1 MGDDLRLVE
10 LSNLKWF
17 VPCCTD
23 PDCSDH
29 THNRRRHN
37 LSACL
42 NNDDQSADV
51 ETHNCSYFDLRI
63 MSHTQCC
70 INIPVLF
77 FEKCSLLQD
86 ASQEAT
92 NAPSGLLRRRQRCV
106 ELVHHDLLGQQPHE
120 RVPSRLRN
128 DPEYQLANQNFLV
141 PDLAELKFYWRAAAC
156 AGSSFCA
163 KNKM

>member
-1 MGDDLRLVE
+1 MRLVE
-10 LSNLKWF
+10 FSNLKWF

-51 ETHNCSYFDLRI
+51 ETHNCSYFDPRI

-106 ELVHHDLLGQQPHE
+106 ELVHHDLLGQQPDE
-120 RVPSRLRN
+120 RVLPGNQLCKQSLRFFPLN
-128 DPEYQLANQNFLV
+128 LASSAVCSLGTTT
-141 PDLAELKFYWRAAAC
+141 DEL
-156 AGSSFCA
+156 
-163 KNKM
+163 